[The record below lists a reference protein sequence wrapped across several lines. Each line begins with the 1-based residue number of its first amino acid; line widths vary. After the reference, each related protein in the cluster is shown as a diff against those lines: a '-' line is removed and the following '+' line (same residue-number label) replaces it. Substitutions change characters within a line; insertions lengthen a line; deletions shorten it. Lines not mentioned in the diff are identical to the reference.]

1 MINSIFHFCHKYIHN
16 ITTVT
21 IDASIPSKGGRNEF
35 IKKIYFIISYNN
47 LLLRWELKIK
57 KKKKTRHDSIVKCW
71 LDCCLG
77 SCDRFDR
84 ILPDLFSS
92 TEFSEREL
100 PELLGAGA
108 GFDLPTTF
116 QSCVMVSIALS
127 AILIISS
134 FWESLHVEPP
144 AAILNE
150 GWQLLKGS
158 KQCAIACGIC

>member
-35 IKKIYFIISYNN
+35 IKKYISLFLIIICSSDGSWK
-47 LLLRWELKIK
+47 L

-127 AILIISS
+127 AILIIIDN
-134 FWESLHVEPP
+134 FDP
-144 AAILNE
+144 
-150 GWQLLKGS
+150 
-158 KQCAIACGIC
+158 CR